1 MASNFPNFSFSAIRN
16 KKKKTEAKTATI
28 SKHFDFAH
36 VARPRQ
42 SEPYRLLDIH
52 NALYTPAPKP
62 QVPIPPPPPLSLAAA
77 FPPVPSRS
85 TYMPQLHVGA
95 RSLPAPQQLHLPHRA
110 ITNAKD
116 YQRQPPLR
124 PAPQPPLPPAAL
136 PLALPPA
143 QPALHTFNAARKN
156 YTKNIVETLRH
167 LPIVD
172 KRTLALVNLADMYCS
187 GARGFD
193 NGNWIQVTFRLIDD
207 EFKDAILEIGMRGMY
222 FLFLSFNFST
232 IPDWI

>member
-1 MASNFPNFSFSAIRN
+1 MAANFPNFSFSGIRN
-16 KKKKTEAKTATI
+16 KKKKTEANKTATI

-52 NALYTPAPKP
+52 NALYTPAPTP
-62 QVPIPPPPPLSLAAA
+62 QVPIPPPPPLSLSAA
-77 FPPVPSRS
+77 FPPVPPRS
-85 TYMPQLHVGA
+85 SHMPQLHVGA
-95 RSLPAPQQLHLPHRA
+95 RSLPAAQQLHLPHRA

-116 YQRQPPLR
+116 YQRQPPLP
-124 PAPQPPLPPAAL
+124 PAAQPPLLPAAL

-167 LPIVD
+167 MSIVD

-207 EFKDAILEIGMRGMY
+207 EFKDAILEIGMRGM
-222 FLFLSFNFST
+222 
-232 IPDWI
+232 

>member
-16 KKKKTEAKTATI
+16 KKKKTEPDKTATI

-62 QVPIPPPPPLSLAAA
+62 QVPIPPPPPLS
-77 FPPVPSRS
+77 FIPPVPSRS
-85 TYMPQLHVGA
+85 SSYMPQLHVGA

-116 YQRQPPLR
+116 YQRQQPLR

-207 EFKDAILEIGMRGMY
+207 EFKDAILEIGMRGM
-222 FLFLSFNFST
+222 
-232 IPDWI
+232 

>member
-1 MASNFPNFSFSAIRN
+1 MAANFPNFSFSAIRN
-16 KKKKTEAKTATI
+16 KKKKTEANKTATI

-52 NALYTPAPKP
+52 NALYTPAPTP
-62 QVPIPPPPPLSLAAA
+62 QVPIPPPPPLSLSAA
-77 FPPVPSRS
+77 FPPIPSRS
-85 TYMPQLHVGA
+85 SHMPQLHVGA
-95 RSLPAPQQLHLPHRA
+95 RSLSAVQQLHLPHRA

-116 YQRQPPLR
+116 YQRQPPLP
-124 PAPQPPLPPAAL
+124 PAAHQPLPPAAL
-136 PLALPPA
+136 SLALPPA
-143 QPALHTFNAARKN
+143 QSALHTFNAARKN

-167 LPIVD
+167 MSIVD

-207 EFKDAILEIGMRGMY
+207 EFKDAILEIGMRGM
-222 FLFLSFNFST
+222 
-232 IPDWI
+232 